1 MYQFLALI
9 SGIIIA
15 IMVTINGGLTT
26 VYGVYTATVLI
37 HIVGVISAFI
47 MLKISKQNPFP
58 KVKLPFWLYTGGA
71 VGMLTPLFLNFSF
84 GKISITAMVALSLF
98 AQMMVSLIFDVFG
111 LLGLKKTPI
120 QKNNLPGII
129 FAIVGISI
137 MMIGGES
144 GTIIAVLLA
153 LGSGVSIVIARM
165 INAQLAEYITDL
177 SGSFINHWVGLQ
189 TIFLAFLI
197 FGFSEIQD
205 INLQEIVKLPLWT
218 YLGGTL
224 GVIVVL
230 LCNKITLKL
239 PAFQLTL
246 LTFIGQIFTGII
258 IDLIL
263 KNTYSIQTFYG
274 TLIVSIGLSI
284 NIALQSF
291 SKREH

>member
-1 MYQFLALI
+1 
-9 SGIIIA
+9 
-15 IMVTINGGLTT
+15 
-26 VYGVYTATVLI
+26 
-37 HIVGVISAFI
+37 
-47 MLKISKQNPFP
+47 
-58 KVKLPFWLYTGGA
+58 
-71 VGMLTPLFLNFSF
+71 MLTPLFLNFSF

-98 AQMMVSLIFDVFG
+98 AQMMVSLVFDIFG

-120 QKNNLPGII
+120 QKNNLPGSI

-144 GTIIAVLLA
+144 GTIFAVLLA

-165 INAQLAEYITDL
+165 INAQLAEHITDL

-197 FGFSEIQD
+197 FGFSEIQN

-263 KNTYSIQTFYG
+263 KNTYSMQTFYG
-274 TLIVSIGLSI
+274 TLIVSIGISI

-291 SKREH
+291 NKREH

>member
-58 KVKLPFWLYTGGA
+58 KIKLPLWLYTGGA

-98 AQMMVSLIFDVFG
+98 AQMMVSLVFDIFG

-144 GTIIAVLLA
+144 GTIFAVLLA

-165 INAQLAEYITDL
+165 INAQLAEHITDL

-197 FGFSEIQD
+197 FGFSEIQN

-263 KNTYSIQTFYG
+263 KNTYSMQTFYG
-274 TLIVSIGLSI
+274 TLIVSIGISI

-291 SKREH
+291 NKREH